1 MNPQFRVGEEV
12 AVDAREQGGHV
23 RTPRYIRGKRGV
35 VAEICGP
42 HPDPEKLGAG
52 RLGVPFR
59 MLYRVSFEQREVWPD
74 YRGGPGD
81 RLFVDLYEHWL
92 HGPSRS

>member
-1 MNPQFRVGEEV
+1 VKPHFRVGDPV
-12 AVDAREQGGHV
+12 RVDQREQAGHV

-35 VAEICGP
+35 VSEICGA

-59 MLYRVSFEQREVWPD
+59 MLYRVSFRQREVWPD
-74 YRGGPGD
+74 YQGGDAD
-81 RLFVDLYEHWL
+81 RLMVDLYEHWL
-92 HGPSRS
+92 ENR